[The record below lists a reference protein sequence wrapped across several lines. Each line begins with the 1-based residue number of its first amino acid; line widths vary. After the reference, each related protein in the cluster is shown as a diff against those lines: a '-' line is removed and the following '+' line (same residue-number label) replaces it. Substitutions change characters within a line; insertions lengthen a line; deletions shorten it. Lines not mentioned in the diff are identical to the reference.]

1 MGTSTG
7 EAAKA
12 MDALSN
18 RLTAATNIGDVMF
31 VDKISSLTND
41 ATSYIQSKTEVLEN
55 RIQELEN

>member
-18 RLTAATNIGDVMF
+18 RLTAATNISDVAF
-31 VDKISSLTND
+31 INNISSSIDGCT
-41 ATSYIQSKTEVLEN
+41 TYIQSKTEVLEN
-55 RIQELEN
+55 RIQALEN